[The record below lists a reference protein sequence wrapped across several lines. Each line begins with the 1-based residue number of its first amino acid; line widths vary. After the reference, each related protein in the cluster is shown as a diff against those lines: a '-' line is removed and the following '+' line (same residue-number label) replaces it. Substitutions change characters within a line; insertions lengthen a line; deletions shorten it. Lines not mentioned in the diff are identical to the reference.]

1 VRDERVDYDLIG
13 TRYRLQLF
21 NYLAKMAMVDPA
33 QLARDE
39 QLAFYINLYNAAM
52 IHEVIQRRAADPTWT
67 PAANDFAVFKD
78 AVVPLNGQMVSL
90 NHLENDIIRP
100 TFNDPRIHVALVC
113 GAVSCPP
120 LLPRAYRADDL
131 NETLDRNMRRFVRDR
146 TRNPIDDAAK
156 QLRVSRIFD
165 WYAGDFGGKDGVV
178 AYISKYAQTDYSD
191 YTVSFVEYSWDLNEV
206 SPSK

>member
-1 VRDERVDYDLIG
+1 
-13 TRYRLQLF
+13 
-21 NYLAKMAMVDPA
+21 
-33 QLARDE
+33 
-39 QLAFYINLYNAAM
+39 
-52 IHEVIQRRAADPTWT
+52 
-67 PAANDFAVFKD
+67 
-78 AVVPLNGQMVSL
+78 
-90 NHLENDIIRP
+90 
-100 TFNDPRIHVALVC
+100 
-113 GAVSCPP
+113 

-191 YTVSFVEYSWDLNEV
+191 YTVSFVEFSWDLNEV
-206 SPSK
+206 SPST